1 MQIIGQYINS
11 VCNSKSS
18 QKYLLLKGNNNKQ
31 NKETIKTQK
40 KRNNE
45 VLN

>member
-1 MQIIGQYINS
+1 MSTVYAIQK
-11 VCNSKSS
+11 VKKSF
-18 QKYLLLKGNNNKQ
+18 LLKGNNNKQ
-31 NKETIKTQK
+31 NNETIKTQK

>member
-18 QKYLLLKGNNNKQ
+18 QKYLLKGNNNKQ